1 MSIAYRAAFRWP
13 LRPLAMVYRLQ
24 IVSAEHLPG
33 TGGCVVSSN
42 QFSNIDS
49 WLVAAAMAPRPVRFM
64 AKAELFHGP
73 LARALRAVGVF
84 SVERGAIDRV
94 AVNRA
99 VDLAAGGAVVGIFIE
114 GTRRRKGL
122 RKQRVACPHDGPA
135 WVALRAGVPLV
146 PIAVTGTDRLLS
158 LRRWQVSVGDVVPLD
173 DLAGRD
179 DRAARREATRRLWDA
194 IRRLEAG
201 G

>member
-1 MSIAYRAAFRWP
+1 MSLAYRAAFRWP
-13 LRPLAMVYRLQ
+13 LRPLAMVYRLR
-24 IVSAEHLPG
+24 IVGAERLPR

-49 WLVAAAMAPRPVRFM
+49 WLVAAAIAPRPVRFM
-64 AKAELFHGP
+64 GKAELFRGP
-73 LARALRAVGVF
+73 FARARGAVGVF
-84 SVERGAIDRV
+84 GVDRA
-94 AVNRA
+94 AVNCA
-99 VDLAAGGAVVGIFIE
+99 VDLAGGGEVVGIFIE

-122 RKQRVACPHDGPA
+122 RKRRVARPHDGPA

-146 PIAVTGTDRLLS
+146 PVAIAGTDRLLS
-158 LRRWQVSVGDVVPLD
+158 RRRW
-173 DLAGRD
+173 A
-179 DRAARREATRRLWDA
+179 A